1 MRGLAFAI
9 ATCYDA
15 TLNEGTPIIMRMH
28 WLRNILRERGFASP
42 DVAFQISANA
52 SDSGTHEEDLVSSGE
67 EEGHGGEGEDGGKK
81 VQGTGRI
88 LTRPAYTH
96 TYIHTHTYTP
106 IHTHTHTHLA
116 LLKHEQTSNVT

>member
-67 EEGHGGEGEDGGKK
+67 EEGHGGEGEETLEEGDRSAVEEDEDGEMMEAKK
-81 VQGTGRI
+81 CRVQD
-88 LTRPAYTH
+88 
-96 TYIHTHTYTP
+96 
-106 IHTHTHTHLA
+106 
-116 LLKHEQTSNVT
+116 ES